1 MPSKERMYPSRRS
14 CGRFR
19 LASFMQV
26 ARRFLLTALCAGLP
40 SVNVCQPLYSRLI
53 SLRVVRL
60 YLMASIRTSPN
71 WFLRFYTRVFDKRS
85 TFATSVESRSII
97 HTTRKS
103 DNIVCPPDCNSGVA
117 WNTYSAPLFLHHQ
130 RSHDTL
136 CFFLSA
142 SILPILMPM
151 IKVPPA
157 EPYFHLQKERRHS
170 CMSDCGTGCE
180 KSTKMVR
187 PPERGNL

>member
-60 YLMASIRTSPN
+60 HLMASIRTSPN

-85 TFATSVESRSII
+85 TFGTSVESRSII
-97 HTTRKS
+97 HKLENLTTWCVLRTAIRWWLETHIAHRFFFTTKEVM
-103 DNIVCPPDCNSGVA
+103 IR
-117 WNTYSAPLFLHHQ
+117 SA
-130 RSHDTL
+130 
-136 CFFLSA
+136 FFS
-142 SILPILMPM
+142 
-151 IKVPPA
+151 VPQ
-157 EPYFHLQKERRHS
+157 YCQ
-170 CMSDCGTGCE
+170 
-180 KSTKMVR
+180 
-187 PPERGNL
+187 

>member
-1 MPSKERMYPSRRS
+1 
-14 CGRFR
+14 
-19 LASFMQV
+19 MQV

-60 YLMASIRTSPN
+60 HLMASMRTSPN

-103 DNIVCPPDCNSGVA
+103 DNMVCPPDCDSAVA

-136 CFFLSA
+136 CFFLNA

-187 PPERGNL
+187 PPERGNF